1 MAAYK
6 GKHPKKRPPKKPWW
20 KYQAKASKRPPKP
33 NSVDVAV
40 RATWNRLRV
49 DGISSTDFHNV
60 FRFDRV
66 ESRTPGVN
74 VPSYRK
80 RILKHESA
88 TSSFDGTKFSFL
100 SKSYSGKGRFANP
113 TEPPPKPNSFVG
125 TVWGTGD
132 GVSLSS
138 NVPTTPPSFS
148 GTAYTS
154 AYNQAVQGLYD
165 AIRSIESPVGLGED
179 IGEYHQTV
187 NLFKRGLSGLQ
198 DLIQYTSTNHA
209 NILKKGAQ
217 WNNAKRV
224 AKSLGALVTEYR
236 FGIAPLAKEIG
247 EGAAAIVSDR
257 YLDAFVSFKAKGKA
271 TSAVEKTDSTYG
283 SFPALHVRGITHQT
297 AKVRYKGEYRIR
309 GDGGSDYLRSV
320 GLTWREFT
328 PTVYNLLPYSFLL
341 DYVLNFHTF
350 VEALSVPWANVAWC
364 VSSERMDETYTAWY
378 DFRQSDQNVLF
389 TLQNQKPG
397 LFKATASGVRRRAV
411 SSIPFPTLQWQTP
424 SVRSLQNT
432 AAVLASKLPVI
443 GNLTKRI
450 LRSPSGKALDYEF
463 NLVAR
468 DRNLKVPYP
477 FHRAP

>member
-6 GKHPKKRPPKKPWW
+6 GKHPKKPKKPWW
-20 KYQAKASKRPPKP
+20 RYQVKASKREPKP

-40 RATWNRLRV
+40 RATWNRTRV
-49 DGISSTDFHNV
+49 DKTSYQLFQNA

-66 ESRTPGVN
+66 QSRTPGPN
-74 VPSYRK
+74 VPGYRK
-80 RILKHESA
+80 KILKHESA
-88 TSSFDGTKFSFL
+88 TSDFDGTKFSYV
-100 SKSYSGKGRFANP
+100 SKSYYGKGRYVNP
-113 TEPPPKPNSFVG
+113 TEPPPSINSFTG
-125 TVWGTGD
+125 TVWGNGD
-132 GVSLSS
+132 GISLSS
-138 NVPTTPPSFS
+138 NTPSTPPPFS
-148 GTAYTS
+148 GTAYVS

-165 AIRSIESPVGLGED
+165 AIRSMESPVGLGED

-198 DLIQYTSTNHA
+198 DLIQYASTNHA

-236 FGIAPLAKEIG
+236 FGIAPLAREIG

-271 TSAVEKTDSTYG
+271 TSAVEKTEGTYG

-320 GLTWREFT
+320 GLTWREFI

-350 VEALSVPWANVAWC
+350 VEALAVPWANVAWC

-378 DFRQSDQNVLF
+378 DFRPADQNALF
-389 TLQNQKPG
+389 TLRTNEPG
-397 LFKATASGVRRRAV
+397 WFKASASGVRRRAV
-411 SSIPFPTLQWQTP
+411 TNIPFPVLQWQTP
-424 SVRSLQNT
+424 SVRQLQNT

>member
-1 MAAYK
+1 VSYVLSQEA
-6 GKHPKKRPPKKPWW
+6 
-20 KYQAKASKRPPKP
+20 
-33 NSVDVAV
+33 
-40 RATWNRLRV
+40 
-49 DGISSTDFHNV
+49 
-60 FRFDRV
+60 FRTSRV
-66 ESRTPGVN
+66 ESRTPGAN
-74 VPSYRK
+74 APSYKEKIK
-80 RILKHESA
+80 RHESA
-88 TSSFDGTKFSFL
+88 TSNFDATKFSYV
-100 SKSYSGKGRFANP
+100 SKSYFGKGRYVNP
-113 TEPPPKPNSFVG
+113 TEPPPNVNSFVG
-125 TVWGTGD
+125 TVWGNGD
-132 GVSLSS
+132 GIGLTS
-138 NVPTTPPSFS
+138 NIPTTPPPFS
-148 GTAYTS
+148 GTAYVS

-198 DLIQYTSTNHA
+198 DLIQYTSTNHV

-236 FGIAPLAKEIG
+236 FGIAPLAKELG

-257 YLDAFVSFKAKGKA
+257 YLDAFVHFYAKGSA
-271 TSAVEKTDSTYG
+271 SSAVEQGSGTYG
-283 SFPALHVRGITHQT
+283 SFPSLRVRGITHTT

-309 GDGGSDYLRSV
+309 GDGGSSYHRSL
-320 GLTWREFT
+320 GLTWREFV

-341 DYVLNFHTF
+341 DYVLNLHTF
-350 VEALSVPWANVAWC
+350 VEALAVPWANVAWC

-378 DFRQSDQNVLF
+378 DFRQSDQNSLF
-389 TLQNQKPG
+389 TLQNIQPG
-397 LFKATASGVRRRAV
+397 YFKATASGVRRRAV
-411 SSIPFPTLQWQTP
+411 SSIPFPVLRWQKP
-424 SVRSLQNT
+424 SVRQLQNT